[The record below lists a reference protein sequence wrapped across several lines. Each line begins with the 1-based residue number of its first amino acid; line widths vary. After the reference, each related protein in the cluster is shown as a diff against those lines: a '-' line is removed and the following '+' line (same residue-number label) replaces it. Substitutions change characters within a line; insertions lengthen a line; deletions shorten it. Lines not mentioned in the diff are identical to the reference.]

1 MIVIR
6 IKTWKD
12 YKARFLNWVR
22 EPRQKICKEYV
33 EYVGVVAND
42 YFDKLLI
49 PKCKEQHIDE
59 NTIEDI
65 VEMAEKCV
73 RKSVEDAKNLI
84 EDIQPKDLI

>member
-1 MIVIR
+1 MAWVACGMYGEEFVFVNKPHRR
-6 IKTWKD
+6 ISKNE
-12 YKARFLNWVR
+12 F
-22 EPRQKICKEYV
+22 
-33 EYVGVVAND
+33 
-42 YFDKLLI
+42 FF
-49 PKCKEQHIDE
+49 DE